1 MAKATRRKQE
11 SNRATGQEALR
22 VSEARYRRLFETAQ
36 DGILILDAASGAITD
51 VNPYLLE
58 MLGYS
63 LEDCVGKRLWELGP
77 FKDVEASR
85 EAFEELQKKEYI
97 RYEDLPLETR
107 DGRLIDVEF
116 VSNAY
121 PVNGNRVIQCNI
133 RDITSRKRAENKLRI
148 SEARYRRLFET
159 AQDGILILDA
169 ASGAITDVNPYLL
182 EMLGYSLED
191 CVGKRLWELGPFKD
205 IEASREA
212 FEELQKKEY
221 IRYEDL
227 PLETRDGRLIDVEF
241 VSNAYPVN
249 GNRVI
254 QCNIRDIT
262 SRKRAENKLR
272 ISEARYRRLFE
283 TAQDGILI
291 LDAASGAITD
301 VNPFLL
307 EMLGYSLEDCVGKR
321 LWELG
326 PFKDI
331 EASREAFEELQKKE
345 YIRYEDLP
353 LETRD
358 GRLIDVE
365 FVSNAYP
372 VNGKRVIQCNIRDI
386 TSRKRAENKLRIS
399 EARYRRLFETAQ
411 DGILILDAASG
422 AITDVN
428 PYLLEMLGYSLED
441 CVGKRLWELS
451 PFKDVEASREAFEEL
466 QKKEY
471 IRYEDLPL
479 ETRDGRLN
487 RRRVRQQCLPGGR
500 EAGHSVQHP
509 RHHPPQARRGGAGF
523 VGGHCGILR

>member
-1 MAKATRRKQE
+1 MGHDDGHSKKPGIKPGG
-11 SNRATGQEALR
+11 GQEALR

-51 VNPYLLE
+51 VNPFLLE

-63 LEDCVGKRLWELGP
+63 LEECVGKRLWELGP
-77 FKDVEASR
+77 FKDVEESQA
-85 EAFEELQKKEYI
+85 AFEELQKKEYI

-133 RDITSRKRAENKLRI
+133 RDITSRKRAEGKLRI

-205 IEASREA
+205 VEESQAA

-241 VSNAYPVN
+241 VSNAYPVD

-262 SRKRAENKLR
+262 SRKRAEEVKKPL
-272 ISEARYRRLFE
+272 EA
-283 TAQDGILI
+283 
-291 LDAASGAITD
+291 
-301 VNPFLL
+301 
-307 EMLGYSLEDCVGKR
+307 
-321 LWELG
+321 
-326 PFKDI
+326 
-331 EASREAFEELQKKE
+331 AFRELQNKE
-345 YIRYEDLP
+345 YIRYEDC
-353 LETRD
+353 
-358 GRLIDVE
+358 RLKPATDVSSTSSSSAMLTWWTGIGL
-365 FVSNAYP
+365 FNA
-372 VNGKRVIQCNIRDI
+372 
-386 TSRKRAENKLRIS
+386 TSATS
-399 EARYRRLFETAQ
+399 P
-411 DGILILDAASG
+411 AASTPRKHG
-422 AITDVN
+422 VCWWPLWN
-428 PYLLEMLGYSLED
+428 PPVTPSSPRSWTARSS
-441 CVGKRLWELS
+441 VGIRAQKRCM
-451 PFKDVEASREAFEEL
+451 A
-466 QKKEY
+466 
-471 IRYEDLPL
+471 
-479 ETRDGRLN
+479 T
-487 RRRVRQQCLPGGR
+487 RRRR
-500 EAGHSVQHP
+500 
-509 RHHPPQARRGGAGF
+509 
-523 VGGHCGILR
+523 